1 LPTEYSGSRL
11 LFVEAKPPGNPAGHL
26 QSEIDEPRQD
36 LFRLIGHLRRQFLK
50 RHFLLKVIGLFA
62 TAASRQASI
71 AEDTEKRQLRA
82 YVGTVPGDIE
92 NFGDMAKQRFVLTV
106 RNFGETPAYNVGS
119 QFSYS
124 DVFKPEGSIGVVE
137 AERPCGQP

>member
-36 LFRLIGHLRRQFLK
+36 LFRLIGHPRRQFLK

-82 YVGTVPGDIE
+82 YVGTVPGISKIL
-92 NFGDMAKQRFVLTV
+92 ATW
-106 RNFGETPAYNVGS
+106 RNSGS
-119 QFSYS
+119 F
-124 DVFKPEGSIGVVE
+124 
-137 AERPCGQP
+137 